1 MVLLAYTRIMHPLRP
16 NRLSRHVLGRTGP
29 IDRLTDW
36 LLGHCP
42 FTTLATLTMIVAGS
56 SLNLSRPAMVFIPV
70 ILADLTINLV
80 RLVRGHRKPG
90 RGGHSS
96 FGGHLPA

>member
-1 MVLLAYTRIMHPLRP
+1 MHPLRP
-16 NRLSRHVLGRTGP
+16 NYVTRRVLSRPGAGP

-36 LLGHCP
+36 LLTRCP

-56 SLNLSRPAMVFIPV
+56 SINVPRPAMVFIPV

-80 RLVRGHRKPG
+80 RVVRGHRKT
-90 RGGHSS
+90 GHHSG
-96 FGGHLPA
+96 FGGHLTA